1 MIANCIN
8 ISGYCGTR
16 GGEAMRIAS
25 TVLVLLLTSCASI
38 EPRAIEPRE
47 TRRPS
52 GNLAYSMTCSG
63 QGRTLDLCYKK
74 ANELCPNGYNI
85 IYKITDVV
93 TIRSR
98 TGVTEIP
105 VDLLKIACS
114 D

>member
-38 EPRAIEPRE
+38 EPRD
-47 TRRPS
+47 TRGPS
-52 GNLAYSMTCSG
+52 GNLAYSMSCSG

-85 IYKITDVV
+85 IYNTTDVV